1 MNYSMNYLAMLKTG
15 DIVLSTKGSYG
26 IVLKGTAEGDL
37 IRWFLNKERQSI
49 KKFRTFGMINSDLT
63 FKFDG
68 KDNRIIKVWGTND
81 KHHIGTLCSDTFA
94 NFESM
99 GFELVYEEKVK
110 EVTMSEVEAK
120 FGCKVK
126 IKNND

>member
-1 MNYSMNYLAMLKTG
+1 M
-15 DIVLSTKGSYG
+15 I
-26 IVLKGTAEGDL
+26 
-37 IRWFLNKERQSI
+37 SI
-49 KKFRTFGMINSDLT
+49 ISAHCVQIHL
-63 FKFDG
+63 
-68 KDNRIIKVWGTND
+68 
-81 KHHIGTLCSDTFA
+81 A